1 MGVPKFFRWCA
12 ERYPNIT
19 RNLGN
24 FAPPVDNLY
33 LDVNG
38 IIHNCTHPNDI
49 DVLKK
54 APSEKEMIHG
64 IFSYLERLFSA
75 VQPRKHFVVAVDGV
89 APRAKMN
96 QQRQRRYRA
105 GYEMMVAREDAI
117 SLGEEVPEESSVF
130 DSNCITPGTPFMVLV
145 SEKIQYFLSMKV
157 STDPSWKN
165 CKIVYSGHDCPGEG
179 EHKIVEFIRR
189 RKMEPGYSPNETH
202 CMYGLD
208 ADLIMLALTTHEPH
222 FILLREEVKFGKNDN
237 KSAKNGGRG
246 YRAEVWKDDPRLMTS
261 QTFVLLD
268 IDLLR
273 QYLSLELNELC
284 KVADVPANHDLE
296 HFYDDFVFTCFF
308 IGNDFLPALPTA
320 SINDDVILVL
330 LKLYVKEVR
339 SKNAYLTNNGKIQ
352 WQHVEEWMNAFGK
365 SEMDIIRKRQHDE
378 EQHQKYLSRQDASH
392 EVQSSLTKTF
402 ETINEYKEHYYTTKH
417 QFSSGYQPTGNDL
430 RVLRQH
436 YVEGLTWV
444 MDYYYQGPQSWK
456 WYFPHYY
463 APMASDLIGLVSLGQ
478 QVFFGPSEPFLPH
491 QQLLAVL
498 PPMSYRCLPSAYWPL
513 LQSKNSPLSS
523 AFPEHIEIDREGA
536 RAPWEGI
543 VIIPFLDED
552 CLLRAYDSV
561 QCNLSE
567 KEQQSNKL
575 GPPLEFFF
583 DMNYRVSV
591 IDDMFPS
598 LIDIPVRKRTY
609 TLPELRTFIPQLC
622 PGYVQ
627 SRVVEGFGSL
637 QSPHSLEVSFGRDAV
652 KVFDMPSRRESL
664 YIKVE
669 CKESMRTTEDAENL
683 IGKEV
688 LVGYPY
694 WCRAKLQMLES
705 ATAKVFRHS
714 HTNKIVTLSLEPSHK
729 SGFLTNS
736 KKHAA
741 LLLQRQGIV
750 LEDIPILA
758 YVCLFS
764 GMEEDNNGVLRRHYS
779 ASAVEYPIQLISF
792 FSDME
797 LLDDPRFVERRR
809 LFDDSHPP
817 QESCVV
823 IREGPSKNDP
833 RQVNHFG
840 AAGRILS
847 SEESTFPSTAG
858 GAYSG
863 KKRILYNIRVK
874 IPKQI
879 EVPQSILDSNRASNW
894 KSAYEVAA
902 RLGLN
907 STTITTL
914 CGSCPTTPAY
924 GSRELGLPIKFD
936 LQSLSRVGYAKLVHK
951 LSNLS
956 NVTEYSRIAKEAPPE
971 GHYLSPKS
979 GVVGVECRRRDGIWL
994 LSHKAVK
1001 LVCEYIE
1008 AFPPV
1013 IKALQLSNG
1022 DFRQLDPMQFLCDE
1036 WADRTVDDVID
1047 EIEAF
1052 VKNSGLLEAPVMPSW
1067 EDIVPL
1073 PELEALEA
1081 QLVKE
1086 EERHHGGNDA
1096 KPVSPSLPSSASTT
1110 VSKVV
1115 GSSLIKRVPSENLF
1129 FPAVYSEGGQIITFP
1144 VKSLIKRS
1152 VIYRLGSRVVNC
1164 CVTGCVPFG
1173 ATGTIVRFF
1182 YARDAEVVYDVP
1194 FIGGS
1199 RLGGRLHTDR
1209 GAVQRLQYL
1218 LPFQMDQ
1225 KPSNTNLCDVV
1236 FEEYFQRNPSKNK
1249 ELVSANR
1256 SATTPTTKQ
1265 SVFVD
1270 PAQGISLAGASAEP
1284 SSTPVATVRPL
1295 PSSAI
1300 HGAPFYG
1307 SASHGGSVASTP
1319 DSSLFASS
1327 SPSYGGSLPFSSSS
1341 RPGAAVS
1348 FADLVANVSAT
1359 NDPSQAKGT
1368 SYTGSRQLMDLFTPT
1383 DRSSASP
1390 PNTGKN
1396 EAAAPPSKDPLI
1408 NAFPSLMEI
1417 HGNSK
1422 EVKRTPGPSHAKTPI
1437 THSTANTL
1445 TPKQNTGF
1453 SVPRGDI
1460 PPSLPYPSSEPIKS
1474 AYTTAS
1480 SYMDSFSTEEKNA
1493 SRLSP
1498 PTSQPSFTPGPL
1510 TASEC
1515 SDFIAMCREAMQER
1529 TLKVLSEK

>member
-24 FAPPVDNLY
+24 FSPPVDNLY

-54 APSEKEMIHG
+54 APSEKEMILG

-75 VQPRKHFVVAVDGV
+75 IQPRKHFVVAVDGV

-105 GYEMMVAREDAI
+105 GYEMMVAREEAI

-222 FILLREEVKFGKNDN
+222 FILLREEVKFGRNDTN
-237 KSAKNGGRG
+237 GQKNGGRG
-246 YRAEVWKDDPRLMTS
+246 SRAEVWKDDPRLMTS

-268 IDLLR
+268 IELLR
-273 QYLSLELNELC
+273 HYLSLELFELC
-284 KVADVPANHDLE
+284 KGAEVSANHDLE
-296 HFYDDFVFTCFF
+296 HFYDDFVFMCFF
-308 IGNDFLPALPTA
+308 FGNDFLPALPTA
-320 SINDDVILVL
+320 SINDDVILTL

-339 SKNAYLTNNGKIQ
+339 STNGYLTNKGKIQ
-352 WQHVEEWMNAFGK
+352 WHYVEEWMNAFGK
-365 SEMDIIRKRQHDE
+365 SEMDVIRKRQHDE
-378 EQHQKYLSRQDASH
+378 EQHQKYLSRQDPSH

-402 ETINEYKEHYYTTKH
+402 ETIQEYKEHFYTAKH
-417 QFSSGYQPTGNDL
+417 QFSSGYQPTGDEL
-430 RVLRQH
+430 RMLRQH

-444 MDYYYQGPQSWK
+444 MEYYYQGPPSWK

-463 APMASDLIGLVSLGQ
+463 APMASDLVGLMSLGK
-478 QVFFGPSEPFLPH
+478 QVLFGPSQPFLPH

-513 LQSKNSPLSS
+513 LQSKNSPLKS

-543 VIIPFLDED
+543 VIIPFIDED
-552 CLLRAYDSV
+552 SLLRAYDSV
-561 QCNLSE
+561 QSNVTE
-567 KEQQSNKL
+567 KEQKSNAL

-583 DMNYRVSV
+583 DPDYRVSV
-591 IDDMFPS
+591 VDDMFPS
-598 LIDIPVRKRTY
+598 LLDIAVRKQPF
-609 TLPELRTFIPQLC
+609 TLPLLRTFIPQLC
-622 PGYVQ
+622 PEYVPSQ
-627 SRVVEGFGSL
+627 VVEGFGSL
-637 QSPHSLEVSFGRDAV
+637 QTPHSLEVSFGRDSV
-652 KVFDMPSRRESL
+652 KVFDLPSRRESL
-664 YIKVE
+664 YIKLE
-669 CKESMRTTEDAENL
+669 CKKSMSTTEELENL
-683 IGKEV
+683 IGREV

-694 WCRAKLQMLES
+694 WCRAKLEMLES
-705 ATAKVFRHS
+705 ATAKVFRHY
-714 HTNKIVTLSLEPSHK
+714 HTKKIVMSLLDASHK
-729 SGFLTNS
+729 TSFLTNT
-736 KKHAA
+736 KKHAT

-750 LEDIPILA
+750 LEDIPIIA
-758 YVCLFS
+758 YVCLFTE
-764 GMEEDNNGVLRRHYS
+764 MEEDNNGVLRRHYS
-779 ASAVEYPIQLISF
+779 PSAVEYPVQLLSF
-792 FSDME
+792 FTDME
-797 LLDDPRFVERRR
+797 FQEDSRFKERPRLLDD
-809 LFDDSHPP
+809 SHHS
-817 QESCVV
+817 QKNCVV
-823 IREGPSKNDP
+823 IRDCTSKNDS
-833 RQVNHFG
+833 RQGNYFG

-847 SEESTFPSTAG
+847 SEESSHPSSAG
-858 GAYSG
+858 EGSPAI
-863 KKRILYNIRVK
+863 KRKLYNIRVQ
-874 IPKQI
+874 IPQQI
-879 EVPQSILDSNRASNW
+879 EVPQAILDSNLATNW
-894 KSAYEVAA
+894 KSAYDVAA

-956 NVTEYSRIAKEAPPE
+956 KVMEYSRIAKEAPPE

-979 GVVGVECRRRDGIWL
+979 GATGVECRRRDGIWL

-1001 LVCEYIE
+1001 LICEYIE

-1022 DFRQLDPMQFLCDE
+1022 DFRQVDPMQFLCDE

-1047 EIEAF
+1047 EIETF

-1073 PELEALEA
+1073 PELEALET
-1081 QLVKE
+1081 QLLKE
-1086 EERHHGGNDA
+1086 EERHQGKNNK
-1096 KPVSPSLPSSASTT
+1096 KPVSPSLSSSASAT
-1110 VSKVV
+1110 VPKVV

-1129 FPAVYSEGGQIITFP
+1129 FPAAYSEGGQIINFP
-1144 VKSLIKRS
+1144 VRSLTKRS
-1152 VIYRLGSRVVNC
+1152 IIYRLGGRVVNC

-1182 YARDAEVVYDVP
+1182 YARDAEVVYDTP

-1199 RLGGRLHTDR
+1199 KLGGRLRTDR

-1218 LPFQMDQ
+1218 LPFHMDQ
-1225 KPSNTNLCDVV
+1225 RPTNTNLCDAVL
-1236 FEEYFQRNPSKNK
+1236 EEYFQRIRSKN
-1249 ELVSANR
+1249 ERLVSANP
-1256 SATTPTTKQ
+1256 SAPSPAAPK
-1265 SVFVD
+1265 SVFSD
-1270 PAQGISLAGASAEP
+1270 PMKGTLLAGSSVESSPASVV
-1284 SSTPVATVRPL
+1284 SIRRL
-1295 PSSAI
+1295 PASAI
-1300 HGAPFYG
+1300 HSAPFHSHSSQGG
-1307 SASHGGSVASTP
+1307 SAAGTP

-1327 SPSYGGSLPFSSSS
+1327 SPSSSS
-1341 RPGAAVS
+1341 RPGAALS
-1348 FADLVANVSAT
+1348 FDDLVAKVSAD
-1359 NDPSQAKGT
+1359 NVPSKAKIT
-1368 SYTGSRQLMDLFTPT
+1368 SFTGSRQVMDFFTPT
-1383 DRSSASP
+1383 DRSSTSP
-1390 PNTGKN
+1390 LYMSQDG
-1396 EAAAPPSKDPLI
+1396 AAVPTSNGPSST
-1408 NAFPSLMEI
+1408 AFPSLTES
-1417 HGNSK
+1417 HTNSR
-1422 EVKRTPGPSHAKTPI
+1422 EGKRTAGHANVKTLM
-1437 THSTANTL
+1437 SNSSANTSAS
-1445 TPKQNTGF
+1445 KQTADF
-1453 SVPRGDI
+1453 SAPREDI
-1460 PPSLPYPSSEPIKS
+1460 PPSLPHPTPEPNPS
-1474 AYTTAS
+1474 AYAAAS
-1480 SYMDSFSTEEKNA
+1480 SCMNSFSAEAQIA

-1498 PTSQPSFTPGPL
+1498 PTSHSSFAAGPL
-1510 TASEC
+1510 TGSEC
-1515 SDFIAMCREAMQER
+1515 SDFILRCKEAMLQR
-1529 TLKVLSEK
+1529 TVNLLNEK